1 MSSRSRKPIFILGV
15 GAQKS
20 GTTWLHNIMSMQ
32 SYSNF
37 GHLKEYHIW
46 NKLLGPKD
54 QVGHKPHLM
63 KPECK
68 KNNFIQDLRQVLK
81 SEDSNYTTYFRL
93 LINEKIFLTGDFSP
107 SYALLNTTSLLY
119 LKSLI
124 EQSGFE
130 LKIIFVMRD
139 PVFRLWS
146 AVKMDIY
153 KQKGNLETITDEM
166 KHNLLMRALEDPYH
180 NRRSDYL
187 NTIKNIEKVFLNTS
201 ICYLF
206 YERLFTQECMRKLEE
221 FLHIKIKGADFSSKI
236 NTTPEVQIN
245 ESHYDTVK
253 AQLIKQY
260 NFIKNHFPEQD
271 LGIWSY
277 K

>member
-1 MSSRSRKPIFILGV
+1 MSRKPIFILGV

-20 GTTWLHNIMSMQ
+20 GTTWLHNILSTQ

-54 QVGHKPHLM
+54 QGGNKPHLV
-63 KPECK
+63 KAEYK
-68 KNNFIQDLRQVLK
+68 KNNFVRDLRQVLS
-81 SEDSNYTTYFRL
+81 SEDSNYTAYFRL
-93 LINEKIFLTGDFSP
+93 LLNEKVFLTGDFSP
-107 SYALLNTTSLLY
+107 PYALLNTTDFSY
-119 LKSLI
+119 LKLLI

-153 KQKGNLETITDEM
+153 QQKGNLETITDEM
-166 KHNLLMRALEDPYH
+166 KHNLLMKALEDPYH

-187 NTIKNIEKVFLNTS
+187 NTIRNIEKVFPNTS

-206 YERLFTQECMRKLEE
+206 YEELFTQECMRKLEE

-236 NTTPEVQIN
+236 NTTPKVQIN

-260 NFIKNHFPEQD
+260 NFIKNHFPKQD
-271 LGIWSY
+271 LEIWSY